1 MAMLQDSGKG
11 RKHMAEAK
19 QPEIPQEMRA
29 FVTQNIDQARDACKQ
44 VMDAASKVQDMM
56 KSMVPANPAMAGLT
70 EVAERAMRFT
80 QQNLDAGFSLAQ
92 ELAKAKDLTEML
104 QIQNRHAQL
113 QMHAYALQAQEL
125 GALLNIAL
133 QKAKPGG

>member
-1 MAMLQDSGKG
+1 
-11 RKHMAEAK
+11 MAEVK
-19 QPEIPQEMRA
+19 QTEIPQEMRV
-29 FVTQNIDQARDACKQ
+29 FVTQNIDQAREACKQ
-44 VMDAASKVQDMM
+44 LLDAASKVQDMM
-56 KSMVPANPAMAGLT
+56 KTMIPANPAMEGLS

-80 QQNLDAGFSLAQ
+80 QQNLDAGFSLAH

-125 GALLNIAL
+125 GALVNAAL
-133 QKAKPGG
+133 QKSKPGG